1 MKIELNIDA
10 SNFGGTIEKVFESLS
25 EQDKKDL
32 AKEVMAKYLLE
43 DYQAER
49 LARSQD
55 IIRELRE
62 KGDNT
67 YRNNSE
73 EYKNKTDEEI
83 MKTYQ
88 FNDRIKHVKTSKEE
102 MIKLITDTALYHY
115 KELVTKAVQEDPQL
129 KEVYSKVRDLI
140 EESYPGYVHDAMVK
154 AFTEYFRTTQDALI
168 NQNHMY
174 NSFQN
179 DMNNLRDRLN
189 IPRY

>member
-10 SNFGGTIEKVFESLS
+10 SNFGGTIEKVFESLT
-25 EQDKKDL
+25 EQDRKDL

-62 KGDNT
+62 KGDSS

-83 MKTYQ
+83 MKMYKFT
-88 FNDRIKHVKTSKEE
+88 DRIKNLKTSREE
-102 MIKLITDTALYHY
+102 MIRTITDSAMLHY
-115 KELVTKAVQEDPQL
+115 KDLVTKAVQEDPQMI
-129 KEVYSKVRDLI
+129 EVYGKVKNLI

-154 AFTEYFRTTQDALI
+154 AFTEYFRNTQDILI

-174 NSFQN
+174 NNFQN
-179 DMNNLRDRLN
+179 DMNNLKDRLN
-189 IPRY
+189 LPR